1 MHTNTSGHTPS
12 AHLLRA
18 AAAETL
24 DGDPGSVIALLAD
37 VDTTAGLLT
46 SNRSL
51 MRAGSE
57 GAPPHYHRHAAELFF
72 VLDGRL
78 EVLLDDRIDVL
89 EAGDLLVVPP
99 GMPHAFAPTAD
110 SDADVLFVFTPGTAR
125 SDYYRLLD
133 QAHRGEVDWSLI
145 AESQD
150 RFDNHYVDSAIWA
163 RRAGGATAPAPHQ
176 RPLQPAAELDVSL
189 P

>member
-1 MHTNTSGHTPS
+1 MHTDTPRQALS

-24 DGDPGSVIALLAD
+24 DGDPHCAIALLAD
-37 VDTTAGLLT
+37 ADTTAGLLT

-57 GAPPHYHRHAAELFF
+57 GAPPHYHRRAAELFF
-72 VLDGRL
+72 MLDGRL

-99 GMPHAFAPTAD
+99 GMPHAFAPSAD

-125 SDYYRLLD
+125 FDYYRLLD
-133 QAHRGEVDWSLI
+133 KAHRGEADWSLI
-145 AESQD
+145 TETQD

-163 RRAGGATAPAPHQ
+163 QARRAGGAA
-176 RPLQPAAELDVSL
+176 
-189 P
+189 